1 MSLENPAIKI
11 SDWQNMTNRLATLE
25 AVLGMTNKSVLAD
38 AAGDLSSG
46 IFIFDGQTAATGDV
60 KIIVQSQVIEKL
72 DTTGLFTQVKFT
84 FPELA
89 GTSWKVYPV
98 VGAVRAIDYSLPGGP
113 KQFLRATL
121 EGGPAAN
128 GFYSASD
135 QVLVKV
141 FLQDTTSA
149 DLPPKGTMKAAVTL
163 VAFCVRG

>member
-46 IFIFDGQTAATGDV
+46 IFVFDGQTAATGDV
-60 KIIVQSQVIEKL
+60 KIIVQSQSKSL
-72 DTTGLFTQVKFT
+72 TTSGLFTVASFT

-98 VGAVRAIDYSLPGGP
+98 VGSVRAVDYVAPAAP
-113 KQFLRATL
+113 KQFLRATI
-121 EGGPAAN
+121 EGGPALN
-128 GFYSASD
+128 TYYSSSD
-135 QVLVKV
+135 QVNVKV
-141 FLQDTTSA
+141 FLQSTTSPDNA
-149 DLPPKGTMKAAVTL
+149 PGGSMEVVVTL